1 MKPRRSVLAV
11 GGGLLVIAA
20 ASPLDMAKVPAPAVA
35 AARGDRLDVAEAAA
49 RCSLGSLITACANDP
64 QTDISR
70 AKARTGAM
78 IQVFEKPGETIL
90 VRVKLGD

>member
-11 GGGLLVIAA
+11 GGGLFVLAA
-20 ASPLDMAKVPAPAVA
+20 ASLLDMAKVPAPAVL
-35 AARGDRLDVAEAAA
+35 ARGDRLDVAEAAS
-49 RCSLGSLITACANDP
+49 RCSLGSLMAACATDP
-64 QTDISR
+64 QADVER

-78 IQVFEKPGETIL
+78 IQVFERPGETIL